1 MQSQTKINKEKGLA
15 LLMVLWVITLLAV
28 IVGEFC
34 YAMKTEINIT
44 RNFKES
50 TQGYY
55 IALAG
60 VNRAVAELIKER
72 STTSTGM
79 QKPQSPMEDYAGDD
93 DNTDAVDEDLIEW
106 RVGANIPPILFGEGE
121 YKVKISNESGKININ
136 KATRGMLLML
146 LNRFD
151 LDDSE
156 KDTIADSI
164 IDWRDKDNLHRING
178 AEDDYYQS
186 LDDPY
191 ECKDEDF
198 DAIEELLLV
207 KGITADIFYGGLESM
222 VTIYTQTD
230 KININAASRQMLLA
244 LPEMTEIAAREIITS
259 RGEEEI
265 KRLSALNDIIDPD
278 IYLSIK
284 PYISLKMSPFYSID
298 SFGGIN
304 GSKVKEGLRVLIK
317 IDSKE
322 KKGFRITRWIDFII
336 DSEIDIIRNWES

>member
-1 MQSQTKINKEKGLA
+1 MQSQTKFKKEKGLA
-15 LLMVLWVITLLAV
+15 LLMVLWVTTLLAV

-34 YAMKTEINIT
+34 YAMKIEINIT

-60 VNRAVAELIKER
+60 VNRAAAELIKE
-72 STTSTGM
+72 TTGM
-79 QKPQSPMEDYAGDD
+79 QKLQTPVEEEDD
-93 DNTDAVDEDLIEW
+93 DDDDDDDADENIIEW
-106 RVGANIPPILFGEGE
+106 RVGANIPPVLFGEGE

-136 KATRGMLLML
+136 KATRSMLRMLLEG
-146 LNRFD
+146 FD
-151 LDDSE
+151 LDESE

-164 IDWRDKDNLHRING
+164 MDWRDKDNLHRING

-207 KGITADIFYGGLESM
+207 KGVTADIFYGGLESM

-230 KININAASRQMLLA
+230 KININAASWEMLIA
-244 LPEMTEIAAREIITS
+244 LPGMTEAAAREIITF
-259 RGEEEI
+259 RGEKEI
-265 KRLSALNDIIDPD
+265 KRVSALNDIIDPD

-284 PYISLKMSPFYSID
+284 PYISLKISPFYSID

-317 IDSKE
+317 IDPKE

-336 DSEIDIIRNWES
+336 DPVIKRES

>member
-1 MQSQTKINKEKGLA
+1 MQSQTKFKKEKGLA
-15 LLMVLWVITLLAV
+15 LLMVLWVTTLLAV

-34 YAMKTEINIT
+34 YAMKIEINIT

-60 VNRAVAELIKER
+60 VNRAAAELIKE
-72 STTSTGM
+72 TTGM
-79 QKPQSPMEDYAGDD
+79 QKLQTPVEEANDD
-93 DNTDAVDEDLIEW
+93 DADENLIEW

-136 KATRGMLLML
+136 KATRSMLRMLLEG
-146 LNRFD
+146 FD
-151 LDDSE
+151 LDESE

-164 IDWRDKDNLHRING
+164 MDWRDKDNLHRING

-207 KGITADIFYGGLESM
+207 KGVTADIFYGGLESM

-230 KININAASRQMLLA
+230 KININAASWEMLIA
-244 LPEMTEIAAREIITS
+244 LPGMTEAAAREIITF
-259 RGEEEI
+259 RGEKEI
-265 KRLSALNDIIDPD
+265 KRVSALNDIIDPD

-284 PYISLKMSPFYSID
+284 PYISLKISPFYSID

-317 IDSKE
+317 IDPKE

-336 DSEIDIIRNWES
+336 DPVIKGES

>member
-1 MQSQTKINKEKGLA
+1 
-15 LLMVLWVITLLAV
+15 
-28 IVGEFC
+28 

-55 IALAG
+55 IAMAG

-72 STTSTGM
+72 STISTGM
-79 QKPQSPMEDYAGDD
+79 QKPQYPMEYYAGDDDD

-136 KATRGMLLML
+136 KATRSMLRMLLEG
-146 LNRFD
+146 FD
-151 LDDSE
+151 LDESE

-164 IDWRDKDNLHRING
+164 MDWRDKDNLHRING

-207 KGITADIFYGGLESM
+207 KGVTADIFYGGLESM

-230 KININAASRQMLLA
+230 KININAASWEMLIA
-244 LPEMTEIAAREIITS
+244 LPGMTEAAAREIITF
-259 RGEEEI
+259 RGEKEI
-265 KRLSALNDIIDPD
+265 KRVSALNDIIDPD

-284 PYISLKMSPFYSID
+284 PYISLKISPFYSID

-317 IDSKE
+317 IDPKE

-336 DSEIDIIRNWES
+336 DPVIKGES

>member
-1 MQSQTKINKEKGLA
+1 MKSQTNFKKEKGLA
-15 LLMVLWVITLLAV
+15 LLMVLWITTLLAV

-34 YAMKTEINIT
+34 YAMKIEINIT

-60 VNRAVAELIKER
+60 VNRAAAELIKE
-72 STTSTGM
+72 TTGM
-79 QKPQSPMEDYAGDD
+79 QKLQTPVEEANDD
-93 DNTDAVDEDLIEW
+93 DADENLIEW
-106 RVGANIPPILFGEGE
+106 RVGANIPPVLFGEGE

-136 KATRGMLLML
+136 KATRSMLRMLLEG
-146 LNRFD
+146 FD
-151 LDDSE
+151 LDESE

-164 IDWRDKDNLHRING
+164 MDWRDKDDLHRING

-186 LDDPY
+186 LDDSY
-191 ECKDEDF
+191 ECKDDDF

-207 KGITADIFYGGLESM
+207 KGVTADIFYGGLESM
-222 VTIYTQTD
+222 VTIYTQTNN
-230 KININAASRQMLLA
+230 ININAASWEMLLA
-244 LPEMTEIAAREIITS
+244 LPGMTETAAREIITF
-259 RGEEEI
+259 RGEKEI
-265 KRLSALNDIIDPD
+265 KRVSVLNDIIDPD
-278 IYLSIK
+278 IYQSIK
-284 PYISLKMSPFYSID
+284 PYISLKISPFYSID

-317 IDSKE
+317 IDPKE

-336 DSEIDIIRNWES
+336 DPVIKREG

>member
-1 MQSQTKINKEKGLA
+1 MQRQIKCKKEKGLA

-60 VNRAVAELIKER
+60 VNRAAAELIKE
-72 STTSTGM
+72 TSTGI
-79 QKPQSPMEDYAGDD
+79 KKNQSPVEDEEDSD
-93 DNTDAVDEDLIEW
+93 SDTNEDLIEW
-106 RVGANIPPILFGEGE
+106 RVGANIPPVLFGEGE

-136 KATRGMLLML
+136 KATRSMLLML
-146 LNRFD
+146 LNGFD

-164 IDWRDKDNLHRING
+164 MDWRDKDNLHRING

-207 KGITADIFYGGLESM
+207 KGVTADIFYGGLESM

-230 KININAASRQMLLA
+230 KININAASFKMLLA
-244 LPEMTEIAAREIITS
+244 LPEMTETAAREIIAS
-259 RGEEEI
+259 RGEKEI
-265 KRLSALNDIIDPD
+265 KRLSVLNDIIDPD

-284 PYISLKMSPFYSID
+284 HYISLKMSPFYSID
-298 SFGGIN
+298 SFGGIS

-317 IDSKE
+317 IDPKE
-322 KKGFRITRWIDFII
+322 KKGFRVTRWIDFIV
-336 DSEIDIIRNWES
+336 DSEIDSEVDSEIREDN

>member
-1 MQSQTKINKEKGLA
+1 MQSQTKCKKEKGLA

-55 IALAG
+55 ISLAG
-60 VNRAVAELIKER
+60 VNRAAAELIKE
-72 STTSTGM
+72 TSTGM
-79 QKPQSPMEDYAGDD
+79 QKLQSPLEDEEDFDTG
-93 DNTDAVDEDLIEW
+93 EDLIEW
-106 RVGANIPPILFGEGE
+106 RVGANIPPVLFGEGE

-136 KATRGMLLML
+136 KATRSMLLML
-146 LNRFD
+146 LNGFD

-164 IDWRDKDNLHRING
+164 MDWRDKDNLHRING
-178 AEDDYYQS
+178 AEDDYYQF

-207 KGITADIFYGGLESM
+207 KGVTADIFDGGLESM

-230 KININAASRQMLLA
+230 KININAASFKMLLS
-244 LPEMTEIAAREIITS
+244 LPEMTETAAREIIAS
-259 RGEEEI
+259 RGEKEI
-265 KRLSALNDIIDPD
+265 KRLSALNDIIDPE

-284 PYISLKMSPFYSID
+284 PYVSLKMSPFYSID
-298 SFGGIN
+298 SFGGIS

-317 IDSKE
+317 IDPKA
-322 KKGFRITRWIDFII
+322 KKGFRVTRWIDFII
-336 DSEIDIIRNWES
+336 DSEIDPGTREDRAWL

>member
-1 MQSQTKINKEKGLA
+1 MQSQTKFKKEKGLA
-15 LLMVLWVITLLAV
+15 LLMVLWVTTLLAV

-34 YAMKTEINIT
+34 YAMKIEINIT

-60 VNRAVAELIKER
+60 VNRAAAELIKE
-72 STTSTGM
+72 TTGM
-79 QKPQSPMEDYAGDD
+79 QKLQTPVEEANDD
-93 DNTDAVDEDLIEW
+93 DADENLIEW

-136 KATRGMLLML
+136 KATRSMLRMLLEG
-146 LNRFD
+146 FD
-151 LDDSE
+151 LDESE

-164 IDWRDKDNLHRING
+164 MDWRDKDNLHRING

-207 KGITADIFYGGLESM
+207 KGVTADIFYGGLESM
-222 VTIYTQTD
+222 VTIYTQTNN
-230 KININAASRQMLLA
+230 ININAASWEMLLA
-244 LPEMTEIAAREIITS
+244 LPGMTETAAREIITF
-259 RGEEEI
+259 RGEKEI
-265 KRLSALNDIIDPD
+265 KRVSVLNDIIDPD
-278 IYLSIK
+278 IYQSIK
-284 PYISLKMSPFYSID
+284 PYISLKISPFYSID

-317 IDSKE
+317 IDPKE

-336 DSEIDIIRNWES
+336 DPVIKGES

>member
-1 MQSQTKINKEKGLA
+1 MKSQTNFKKEKGLA
-15 LLMVLWVITLLAV
+15 LLMVLWITTLLAV

-60 VNRAVAELIKER
+60 VNRAAVELIKK
-72 STTSTGM
+72 TSTGM
-79 QKPQSPMEDYAGDD
+79 QKLQTPVEEEDD
-93 DNTDAVDEDLIEW
+93 DDDDDDADENLIEW
-106 RVGANIPPILFGEGE
+106 RIGANIPPVLFGEGE

-136 KATRGMLLML
+136 KATRSMLRMLLEG
-146 LNRFD
+146 FD
-151 LDDSE
+151 LDESE

-164 IDWRDKDNLHRING
+164 MDWRDKDDLHRING

-186 LDDPY
+186 LDDSY
-191 ECKDEDF
+191 ECKDDDF

-207 KGITADIFYGGLESM
+207 KGVTADIFYGGLESM
-222 VTIYTQTD
+222 VTIYTQTNN
-230 KININAASRQMLLA
+230 ININAASWEMLLA
-244 LPEMTEIAAREIITS
+244 LPGMTETAAREIITF
-259 RGEEEI
+259 RGEKEI
-265 KRLSALNDIIDPD
+265 KRVSVLNDIIDPD
-278 IYLSIK
+278 IYQSIK
-284 PYISLKMSPFYSID
+284 PYISLKISPFYSID

-317 IDSKE
+317 IDPKE

-336 DSEIDIIRNWES
+336 DPVIKGES

>member
-1 MQSQTKINKEKGLA
+1 MKSQTNFKKEKGLA
-15 LLMVLWVITLLAV
+15 LLMVLWITTLLAV

-60 VNRAVAELIKER
+60 VNRAAVELIKE
-72 STTSTGM
+72 TSTGM
-79 QKPQSPMEDYAGDD
+79 QKLQTPVED
-93 DNTDAVDEDLIEW
+93 DADENLIEW
-106 RVGANIPPILFGEGE
+106 RIGANIPPVLFGEGE

-136 KATRGMLLML
+136 KATRSMLRMLLEG
-146 LNRFD
+146 FD
-151 LDDSE
+151 LDESE

-164 IDWRDKDNLHRING
+164 MDWRDKDDLHRING

-186 LDDPY
+186 LDDSY
-191 ECKDEDF
+191 ECKDDDF

-207 KGITADIFYGGLESM
+207 KGVTADIFYGGLESM
-222 VTIYTQTD
+222 VTIYTQTNN
-230 KININAASRQMLLA
+230 ININAASWEMLLA
-244 LPEMTEIAAREIITS
+244 LPGMTETAAREIITF
-259 RGEEEI
+259 RGEKEI
-265 KRLSALNDIIDPD
+265 KRVSVLNDIIDPD
-278 IYLSIK
+278 IYQSIK
-284 PYISLKMSPFYSID
+284 PYISLKISPFYSID

-317 IDSKE
+317 IDPKE

-336 DSEIDIIRNWES
+336 DPVIKGES